1 MSVEEQNHGTT
12 QPPETPEL
20 PFPQPPPP
28 LSLFLPLRWERG
40 CMINLIIILIAEESY
55 YPRDYKGDRE
65 GIPHIHHI
73 P

>member
-28 LSLFLPLRWERG
+28 FLSFSRYGGNEVVW
-40 CMINLIIILIAEESY
+40 LI
-55 YPRDYKGDRE
+55 
-65 GIPHIHHI
+65 
-73 P
+73 